1 MNNSVLSWLRKLA
14 AETCRED
21 HSGHWTRDSETARPV
36 ADQASPWKGEVTV
49 NTSSP
54 TRTAWV
60 RPVIKDWIQD
70 RTAPR
75 MPNDVLR
82 RSINILWSTVSKAAD
97 MSSKPSS
104 HLVAVCCPENV
115 RYNLENCSLSTL
127 LRPVGQL
134 KVW

>member
-97 MSSKPSS
+97 MSSKPSRVT
-104 HLVAVCCPENV
+104 L
-115 RYNLENCSLSTL
+115 SLSAAQRMSETI
-127 LRPVGQL
+127 LRTAVSVL
-134 KVW
+134 YCAL